1 MTSQL
6 AKNIWQRS
14 AYIDELEDGLNHA
27 YLVAKGIDFQAGVKR
42 GPVYGSVISKL
53 KTRFGTARFGS
64 GWAWQG
70 IDSLAVD
77 CIVVPI
83 YRIGELTL
91 QGVECINA
99 EGRKQTFGKKLGGC
113 FMFGDER
120 QQDCCWYVHEGWA
133 SAAVSFR
140 YHGARVSVCAFGKS
154 QLDSVAKALADTYQP
169 EEIKVMRE
177 QD

>member
-14 AYIDELEDGLNHA
+14 AYIDELEDGLNHT

-42 GPVYGSVISKL
+42 GAVYGSVV
-53 KTRFGTARFGS
+53 GAD
-64 GWAWQG
+64 A
-70 IDSLAVD
+70 D
-77 CIVVPI
+77 CIIVPVRTI
-83 YRIGELTL
+83 PNRQL

-99 EGRKQTFGKKLGGC
+99 EGKKQTFGKKLGGC